1 MKVNEKKWIRFRIH
15 IVAVFFLFALST
27 VLSRAVQLQVI
38 EKDRLQKMARDG
50 YRKIV
55 PLPPKRGSILDRE
68 GHELAVSLE
77 VGSVYAEPRRIED
90 KAGTARKLAPHL
102 NMPAGKILKLLKKD
116 KSFVYIKR
124 KIPSD
129 KIEDISQLRLQ
140 GIGSIKETKRFFP
153 GKEIAS
159 QLLGIV
165 GDENQGLE
173 GLEKRYDDL
182 LRGEA
187 QVLVQMKD
195 AVGRPFYISK
205 PAEEKRDTHNL
216 ILTID
221 KDIQYK
227 AEQALEKAVIKAK
240 AKSGQCLVMNP
251 ETGEILAMATAQGY
265 NLATETIAPAFNPNI
280 FRDYKPN
287 AWRNRVIADC
297 FEPGSTIKAFL
308 LAAAIDAHV
317 VTPNTK
323 FNCENGEY
331 RVANRVMHDT
341 KKHGIMT
348 AADIVRVSS
357 NIGAIKIGD
366 ELGYENYYEYLS
378 KFGFGQK
385 TGVDLIGERDGLIK
399 NPEGLGPVERANSYF
414 GHGLTAS
421 SIQLASAMAAIAN
434 GGRLMKPYVVKAV
447 TDESG
452 KTIKEYQP
460 QFIRRVLSPDTAK
473 TVSRVLEDVATEK
486 GTALEAAIDGYR
498 VAGKTSTAQK
508 VDPATGRYS
517 EKAHV
522 SMFVGFVPANRPR
535 LVILAM
541 IDEPRGI
548 HYGGRVAAPVF
559 KDVGQWALS
568 NLRVQPQLIIADNET
583 TMEVKKSPFEKRR
596 VTIAEVKKF
605 KEGDLDEDA
614 GDDEALDTGENR
626 DENRLPD
633 FRGLT
638 MREVLKNIS
647 VLGINIT
654 FEGSGRAYEQY
665 PEPGVPIDKITS
677 VKVSF
682 RPPA

>member
-1 MKVNEKKWIRFRIH
+1 MKVNEKKWIRFRIY

-27 VLSRAVQLQVI
+27 VLSRAVQLQI
-38 EKDRLQKMARDG
+38 IDKDRLQKMARDG

-90 KAGTARKLAPHL
+90 KAGTARQLALHL
-102 NMPAGKILKLLKKD
+102 NMREGDILRLLKKD

-129 KIEDISQLRLQ
+129 KIENISQLRLQ
-140 GIGSIKETKRFFP
+140 GIGFTKETKRFFP
-153 GKEIAS
+153 GKEIAG

-173 GLEKRYDDL
+173 GLEKKYDDL
-182 LRGEA
+182 LRGDA

-251 ETGEILAMATAQGY
+251 ETGEILAMATAQGF
-265 NLATETIAPAFNPNI
+265 NPATETIAPAFNPNI
-280 FRDYKPN
+280 FRDYKPD
-287 AWRNRVIADC
+287 AWRNRVIADS
-297 FEPGSTIKAFL
+297 FEPGSIIKAFL

-323 FNCENGEY
+323 FNCENGQY
-331 RVANRVMHDT
+331 RIANRVINDT

-348 AADIVRVSS
+348 AADIVVVSS
-357 NIGAIKIGD
+357 NIGAYKIGN
-366 ELGYENYYEYLS
+366 ELGYENFYEYMC

-399 NPEGLGPVERANSYF
+399 NPEGLGPVERANAYF
-414 GHGLTAS
+414 GHGMTAS
-421 SIQLASAMAAIAN
+421 SMQLATAMAAIAN
-434 GGRLMKPYVVKAV
+434 GGRLMKPYLVKAV

-452 KTIKEYQP
+452 KIIKEFQP
-460 QFIRRVLSPDTAK
+460 QFVRRVLSPDTAK
-473 TVSRVLEDVATEK
+473 TVSRVLEDVATER
-486 GTALEAAIDGYR
+486 GTARHAAIDGYR

-508 VDPATGRYS
+508 VDPETGRYS
-517 EKAHV
+517 KSNYVA
-522 SMFVGFVPANRPR
+522 MFTGFVPANRPR

-541 IDEPRGI
+541 IDEPRGG
-548 HYGGRVAAPVF
+548 HYGGVVAAPVF
-559 KDVGQWALS
+559 KDVGQWALA
-568 NLRVQPQLIIADNET
+568 NLRVQPQLILAENET
-583 TMEVKKSPFEKRR
+583 VSEVKKYPQEK
-596 VTIAEVKKF
+596 KKLPLTEI
-605 KEGDLDEDA
+605 KEADTVINRNIDL
-614 GDDEALDTGENR
+614 
-626 DENRLPD
+626 LPD

-647 VLGINIT
+647 DLGINIT
-654 FEGSGRAYEQY
+654 FEGSGRAYEQE
-665 PEPGVPIDKITS
+665 PEPGVSMDNITT

>member
-1 MKVNEKKWIRFRIH
+1 MKVIEKKWIRFRIY

-38 EKDRLQKMARDG
+38 EKDRLQKMAKDG

-77 VGSVYAEPRRIED
+77 VGSVYAEPRRITD
-90 KAGTARKLAPHL
+90 KVGTAKKLASHL
-102 NMPAGKILKLLKKD
+102 DMPAGKILTLLKKD

-129 KIEDISQLRLQ
+129 KIETISQLRLL
-140 GIGSIKETKRFFP
+140 GVGSTKETKRFFP

-205 PAEEKRDTHNL
+205 PAEEKRDTHNI

-265 NLATETIAPAFNPNI
+265 NTATETIAPAFNPNI

-287 AWRNRVIADC
+287 AWRNKVIADC
-297 FEPGSTIKAFL
+297 FEPGSAIKAFL
-308 LAAAIDAHV
+308 LAAALDAHV

-331 RVANRVMHDT
+331 RVANRVIHDT

-348 AADIVRVSS
+348 AADIVVVSS
-357 NIGAIKIGD
+357 NIGAIKIGN
-366 ELGYENYYEYLS
+366 ELTYENYYEYLC

-385 TGVDLIGERDGLIK
+385 TGVDLIGERDGLIRS
-399 NPEGLGPVERANSYF
+399 PEEAGPVERSNAYF
-414 GHGLTAS
+414 GHGMTAS

-434 GGRLMKPYVVKAV
+434 GGRLMKPYVVKAI
-447 TDESG
+447 TDEAG

-460 QFIRRVLSPDTAK
+460 QFVRRVLSEDAAK
-473 TVSRVLEDVATEK
+473 TISKVLEDVATER
-486 GTALEAAIDGYR
+486 GTALDAAIDGYR

-508 VDPATGRYS
+508 IDPETGRYS
-517 EKAHV
+517 GRDYVAL
-522 SMFVGFVPANRPR
+522 FAGFVPANRPR

-541 IDEPRGI
+541 VDEPRGI
-548 HYGGRVAAPVF
+548 HYGGLVAAPVF
-559 KDVGQWALS
+559 KEVGQWALS
-568 NLRVQPQLIIADNET
+568 NLRVQPQLKIAENET
-583 TMEVKKSPFEKRR
+583 SLEVKKTSFEKK
-596 VTIAEVKKF
+596 VVPVIEQN
-605 KEGDLDEDA
+605 EDA
-614 GDDEALDTGENR
+614 EINTNENI
-626 DENRLPD
+626 LPD

-647 VLGINIT
+647 TLGINIT

-665 PEPGVPIDKITS
+665 PEPGVPIDNVTS

>member
-1 MKVNEKKWIRFRIH
+1 MKVNEKKWIRFRIY

-90 KAGTARKLAPHL
+90 KVGTASQLALHL
-102 NMPAGKILKLLKKD
+102 DMPAGKILKLLKKD

-124 KIPSD
+124 KISSD
-129 KIEDISQLRLQ
+129 KIENISQLKLQ
-140 GIGSIKETKRFFP
+140 GIGFTKETKRFFP
-153 GKEIAS
+153 AKEIAG

-240 AKSGQCLVMNP
+240 AKNGQCLVMNP
-251 ETGEILAMATAQGY
+251 ETGEILAMATAQGF
-265 NLATETIAPAFNPNI
+265 NPATETIAPAFNPNI
-280 FRDYKPN
+280 FQNYSPD
-287 AWRNRVIADC
+287 AWRNRIIADS
-297 FEPGSTIKAFL
+297 FEPGSIIKAFL

-323 FNCENGEY
+323 FNCENGQY
-331 RVANRVMHDT
+331 RIANRVINDT

-348 AADIVRVSS
+348 AADIVVVSS
-357 NIGAIKIGD
+357 NIGAYKIGN
-366 ELGYENYYEYLS
+366 ELGYENFYEYMC

-399 NPEGLGPVERANSYF
+399 NPEGLGPVERANAYF
-414 GHGLTAS
+414 GHGMTAS
-421 SIQLASAMAAIAN
+421 SIQLATAMAAIAN
-434 GGRLMKPYVVKAV
+434 GGRLMKPYLVKAV

-452 KTIKEYQP
+452 KIIKEFQP
-460 QFIRRVLSPDTAK
+460 QFVRRVLSPETAK
-473 TVSRVLEDVATEK
+473 TVARVLEDVATER
-486 GTALEAAIDGYR
+486 GTARHAAIDGYR

-508 VDPATGRYS
+508 VDPETGRYS
-517 EKAHV
+517 KSNYVA
-522 SMFVGFVPANRPR
+522 MFTGFVPANRPK

-541 IDEPRGI
+541 IDEPRGG
-548 HYGGRVAAPVF
+548 HYGGVVAAPVF
-559 KDVGQWALS
+559 KEVGQWALS
-568 NLRVQPQLIIADNET
+568 NLRVQPQLILAENENVT
-583 TMEVKKSPFEKRR
+583 EVKKYPQEKKKAP
-596 VTIAEVKKF
+596 VTDVIVANT
-605 KEGDLDEDA
+605 GD
-614 GDDEALDTGENR
+614 NR
-626 DENRLPD
+626 DVELLPD

-647 VLGINIT
+647 ELGINIT
-654 FEGSGRAYEQY
+654 FEGSGRAYEQE
-665 PEPGVPIDKITS
+665 PEPGVSIDNVTT